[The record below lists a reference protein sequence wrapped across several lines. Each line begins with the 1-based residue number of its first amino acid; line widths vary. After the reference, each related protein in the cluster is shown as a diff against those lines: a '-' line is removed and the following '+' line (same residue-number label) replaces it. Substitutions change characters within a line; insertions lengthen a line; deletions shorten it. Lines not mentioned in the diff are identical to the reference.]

1 MVELDYDEV
10 WARLLK
16 TKAVQEMLQAKW
28 MWPKAA
34 LADWQAGIE
43 SIEAAQDAAQDA
55 VATTQNARSVAAAG
69 LTELHEATKQ
79 ALGIA
84 KITFRDEPAKAG
96 AFVGLTAVKGTSGV
110 VSRSAQALSSAWQKA
125 DAQWAPLPGKTLA
138 AYDTLRAK
146 ISGQQATVAG
156 AVTAQKEARKALQAA
171 LRVQDRLAKDWYGVA
186 TRVFTDSTPEGQL
199 VRAEIPT

>member
-1 MVELDYDEV
+1 M
-10 WARLLK
+10 
-16 TKAVQEMLQAKW
+16 
-28 MWPKAA
+28 
-34 LADWQAGIE
+34 
-43 SIEAAQDAAQDA
+43 
-55 VATTQNARSVAAAG
+55 AAAE

-79 ALGIA
+79 VLGIA

-125 DAQWAPLPGKTLA
+125 DPSWAPLPGKTLA
-138 AYDTLRAK
+138 AYDALRAK

-171 LRVQDRLAKDWYGVA
+171 LNVQDRLTKDWYGVA

>member
-1 MVELDYDEV
+1 MIEFDYDEV
-10 WARLLK
+10 RARLLK
-16 TKAVQEMLQAKW
+16 TKAVQESLQVKW

-96 AFVGLTAVKGTSGV
+96 AFVGLTAVKGTHGV

-125 DAQWAPLPGKTLA
+125 DPQWAPLPGNTLV
-138 AYDTLRAK
+138 AYDALRAK
-146 ISGQQATVAG
+146 ISGQQAVAAG

-171 LRVQDRLAKDWYGVA
+171 LKVQDRLAKDWYGVA

-199 VRAEIPT
+199 LRAEIPT